1 MIELH
6 RPPASPAAD
15 EIAAALQNL
24 VVAFRVVENEALE
37 RPEIRDGEQVHGS
50 SEAIAVFLE
59 QLRRDVNAWNAF
71 QSDSCYIGDD
81 GRVC

>member
-6 RPPASPAAD
+6 RPPDSPAAD
-15 EIAAALQNL
+15 EIASALQNM
-24 VVAFRVVENEALE
+24 VVAFRVVEDDALE
-37 RPEIRDGEQVHGS
+37 GPLIRDGEHVHGS
-50 SEAIAVFLE
+50 PEAVSSYLE
-59 QLRRDVNAWNAF
+59 QLRRDVTAWNAF